1 LNILRL
7 RDAQLDEA
15 DLESVLSFAEKLLL
29 DPARLWLEM
38 SLELRQRFQLVLF
51 LKGIE
56 FMPNGEVGTAVTC
69 SVFEILQPK
78 TEDKTKLAA
87 QVISSWN
94 QIVDFLKQIA
104 ALQAVTT

>member
-1 LNILRL
+1 
-7 RDAQLDEA
+7 
-15 DLESVLSFAEKLLL
+15 
-29 DPARLWLEM
+29 
-38 SLELRQRFQLVLF
+38 
-51 LKGIE
+51 
-56 FMPNGEVGTAVTC
+56 MPNGEVGTAVTC